1 MRAPLAFRPRNVS
14 WALKDAPE
22 ERGTAAAAP
31 RAGAD
36 SAERPRRAAQ
46 LRNVAKFFAHLLA
59 TDAVS
64 WEVLAA
70 IRLTEDDTTS
80 SSRIFIKILFQARAA
95 RARRA
100 RAPGRPP

>member
-1 MRAPLAFRPRNVS
+1 MRAPPAFRARRIPCVTTKDKQRNI
-14 WALKDAPE
+14 
-22 ERGTAAAAP
+22 AAAAP
-31 RAGAD
+31 RAGAEP
-36 SAERPRRAAQ
+36 AERPRRAAQ

-80 SSRIFIKILFQARAA
+80 SSRIFIKILFQAR
-95 RARRA
+95 RASA
-100 RAPGRPP
+100 YPTC